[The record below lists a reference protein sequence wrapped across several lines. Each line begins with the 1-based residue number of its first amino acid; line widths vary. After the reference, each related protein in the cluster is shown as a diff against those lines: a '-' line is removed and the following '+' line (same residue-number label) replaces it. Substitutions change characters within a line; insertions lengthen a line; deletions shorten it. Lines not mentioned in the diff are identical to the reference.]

1 MPKDINLILPD
12 NELEWKIRGYLLD
25 GDFGLANAIKELIKL
40 RQSIVY
46 LPKPSQR
53 TNSVDDKWYDI
64 EAVHEALNCAG
75 IKFIE
80 DKSE

>member
-1 MPKDINLILPD
+1 MPKDRNHVLPD
-12 NELEWKIRGYLLD
+12 SELEFKIKGCLLN
-25 GDFGLANAIKELIKL
+25 GDFGLANAFTELLSL
-40 RQSIVY
+40 RHSKVY

-53 TNSVDDKWYDI
+53 TCSVDDKWYDI